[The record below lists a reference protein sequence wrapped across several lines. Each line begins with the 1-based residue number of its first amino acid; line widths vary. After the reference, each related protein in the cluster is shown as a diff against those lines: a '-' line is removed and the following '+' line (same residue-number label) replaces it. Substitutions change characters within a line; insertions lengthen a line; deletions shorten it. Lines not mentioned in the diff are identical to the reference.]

1 MRTSQKTNPD
11 MRRKKKRESV
21 KRQVFMKYMQERL
34 AIAVIA
40 ITLAL
45 FALIYVL
52 YNIVENNRDSY
63 NQIVL
68 TQQDYDSRPL
78 AYRRGDIVDR
88 NGTYLAT
95 TEKVYNL
102 ILDPRQIMSD
112 QEDYL
117 EASVTALSTVL
128 GYDAG
133 ELRTLITGN
142 PDTAYVRYARQ
153 LSYDQKEAFE
163 TYQSETNKAN
173 SKADSKARVKGVW
186 FEEEYKRVYPYNS
199 LASSVIGFST
209 SDGGGGNGGIE
220 QSYNSSLIGTNGREY
235 GYLNDDSNLERV
247 IKPAVNGNTVVSTL
261 DVNVQNAVEKRIQ
274 EWMTET
280 GSDHVGVL
288 VMNPNNGEILAMAGE
303 SPFDLNN
310 PREVSERYTDAEIRQ
325 LGLKEAVDDYK
336 RKHRN
341 TDQSTITED
350 QVPAHYTEEEIRSL
364 GLQVAW
370 NQEWRNFCVSDTFE
384 PGSPSKIFTVA
395 AALEE
400 GIVTP
405 NDSFYCDGYQEVG
418 GFPIKCTAYAKG
430 GHQNVNLAESLMV
443 SCNDAMMQ
451 IAAKT
456 GIPLFT
462 KYQRLFGFGTKSG
475 IDLPGEPD
483 TSGLLYTAD
492 TMKPVDLATSSFG
505 QTYNCTMVQLA
516 AAFSS
521 VINGGSYYEP
531 HVVRQIVNEQGAV
544 VKKIEPKLVRE
555 TVSESTSG
563 FIRDALYRT
572 VAEGTGKAAAVP
584 GYKIGGKTGTA
595 EKLPRS
601 ARNYLLSFCGFAP
614 VDDPQV
620 LVYVV
625 VDVPHVEDQPHSTY
639 ASMIFQK
646 IMSDILPYLNIFPD
660 TNDQVDQEAAEKLP
674 ESEGITE
681 MTGTETQE
689 VPEESKVYDTEE
701 YVDPGMDLG
710 LPDTEA
716 SGENTSETG
725 GEGSESQADSEGKPS
740 EEGAESS
747 SEEESP
753 QAGTAAEG
761 T

>member
-11 MRRKKKRESV
+11 MKRKKKRESV
-21 KRQVFMKYMQERL
+21 KRQVFVKYMQERL

-40 ITLAL
+40 IMLAL

-52 YNIVENNRDSY
+52 YDIVENNRDSY

-112 QEDYL
+112 EEDYL

-133 ELRTLITGN
+133 ELRTLITSN

-163 TYQSETNKAN
+163 TYQTETNKAN

-199 LASSVIGFST
+199 LASSVIGFAT

-220 QSYNSSLIGTNGREY
+220 QSYNSALIGTNGREY

-280 GSDHVGVL
+280 GSDHVGVV

-310 PREVSERYTDAEIRQ
+310 PREVSSRYTDAEIRQ
-325 LGLKEAVDDYK
+325 LGVKEAVGDYK

-341 TDQSTITED
+341 TDQATITED
-350 QVPAHYTEEEIRSL
+350 QVTAHYTEDEIRSL

-395 AALEE
+395 TALEE

-418 GFPIKCTAYAKG
+418 GFPIKCTAYIKG
-430 GHQNVNLAESLMV
+430 GHQNISLAESLMV

-456 GIPLFT
+456 GTPLFT

-505 QTYNCTMVQLA
+505 QTYNCTMVQMA
-516 AAFSS
+516 AGFSS

-555 TVSESTSG
+555 TVSESTSS

-572 VAEGTGKAAAVP
+572 VSEGTGKAAAVP

-595 EKLPRS
+595 QKLPRS

-639 ASMIFQK
+639 ASVIFQK
-646 IMSDILPYLNIFPD
+646 IMSDILPYLNIFPETD
-660 TNDQVDQEAAEKLP
+660 VQVDEEAAEKLP

-681 MTGTETQE
+681 MTGSESEE
-689 VPEESKVYDTEE
+689 VPEESKVYDAEE
-701 YVDPGMDLG
+701 YVDPGMELG
-710 LPDTEA
+710 LPDAESSEGGAA
-716 SGENTSETG
+716 SGPE
-725 GEGSESQADSEGKPS
+725 GEASQADGGKTPA
-740 EEGAESS
+740 ETEAESS
-747 SEEESP
+747 
-753 QAGTAAEG
+753 A
-761 T
+761 

>member
-11 MRRKKKRESV
+11 MKRKKKRESV
-21 KRQVFMKYMQERL
+21 KRQVFVKYMQERL

-40 ITLAL
+40 IMLAL

-52 YNIVENNRDSY
+52 YDIVENNRDSY

-112 QEDYL
+112 EEDYL

-133 ELRTLITGN
+133 ELRTLITSN

-163 TYQSETNKAN
+163 TYQTETNKAN

-199 LASSVIGFST
+199 LASSVIGFAT

-220 QSYNSSLIGTNGREY
+220 QSYNSALIGTNGREY

-280 GSDHVGVL
+280 GSDHVGVV

-310 PREVSERYTDAEIRQ
+310 PREVSSRYTDAEIRQ
-325 LGLKEAVDDYK
+325 LGVKEAVGDYK

-341 TDQSTITED
+341 TDQATITED
-350 QVPAHYTEEEIRSL
+350 QVTAHYTEDEIRSL

-395 AALEE
+395 TALEE

-418 GFPIKCTAYAKG
+418 GFPIKCTAYIKG
-430 GHQNVNLAESLMV
+430 GHQNINLAESLMV

-456 GIPLFT
+456 GTPLFT

-505 QTYNCTMVQLA
+505 QTYNCTMVQMA
-516 AAFSS
+516 AGFSS

-555 TVSESTSG
+555 TVSESTSS

-572 VAEGTGKAAAVP
+572 VSEGTGKAAAVP

-595 EKLPRS
+595 QKLPRS

-639 ASMIFQK
+639 ASVIFQK
-646 IMSDILPYLNIFPD
+646 IMSDILPYLNIFPETD
-660 TNDQVDQEAAEKLP
+660 VQVDEEAAEKLP

-681 MTGTETQE
+681 MTGSESEE
-689 VPEESKVYDTEE
+689 VPEESKVYDAEE
-701 YVDPGMDLG
+701 YVDPGMELG
-710 LPDTEA
+710 LPDAESSEGGAASGPEGEASQADGGKTPAETEA
-716 SGENTSETG
+716 ESSAEDSTRAETG
-725 GEGSESQADSEGKPS
+725 GEG
-740 EEGAESS
+740 
-747 SEEESP
+747 
-753 QAGTAAEG
+753 T
-761 T
+761 

>member
-11 MRRKKKRESV
+11 MKRKKKRESV
-21 KRQVFMKYMQERL
+21 KRQVFVKYMQERL

-52 YNIVENNRDSY
+52 YDIVENNRDSY

-112 QEDYL
+112 EEDYL

-133 ELRTLITGN
+133 ELRTLITSN

-163 TYQSETNKAN
+163 TYQTETNKAN

-199 LASSVIGFST
+199 LASSVIGFAT

-220 QSYNSSLIGTNGREY
+220 QSYNSALIGTNGREY

-280 GSDHVGVL
+280 GSDHVGVV

-310 PREVSERYTDAEIRQ
+310 PREVSSRYTDAEIRQ
-325 LGLKEAVDDYK
+325 LGVKEAVGDYR

-341 TDQSTITED
+341 TDQATITED
-350 QVPAHYTEEEIRSL
+350 QVTAHYTEDEIRSL

-395 AALEE
+395 TALEE

-418 GFPIKCTAYAKG
+418 GFPIKCTAYIKG
-430 GHQNVNLAESLMV
+430 GHQNISLAESLMV

-456 GIPLFT
+456 GTPLFT

-505 QTYNCTMVQLA
+505 QTYNCTMVQMA
-516 AAFSS
+516 AGFSS

-555 TVSESTSG
+555 TVSESTSS

-572 VAEGTGKAAAVP
+572 VSEGTGKAAAVP

-595 EKLPRS
+595 QKLPRS

-639 ASMIFQK
+639 ASVIFQK
-646 IMSDILPYLNIFPD
+646 IMSDILPYLNIFPETD
-660 TNDQVDQEAAEKLP
+660 VQVDEEAAEKLP

-681 MTGTETQE
+681 MTGSESEE
-689 VPEESKVYDTEE
+689 VPEESKVYDAEE
-701 YVDPGMDLG
+701 YVDPGMELG
-710 LPDTEA
+710 LPDAESSEGGAASGPEGEASQADGGKTPAETEA
-716 SGENTSETG
+716 ESSAEDSTRAETG
-725 GEGSESQADSEGKPS
+725 GEG
-740 EEGAESS
+740 
-747 SEEESP
+747 
-753 QAGTAAEG
+753 T
-761 T
+761 

>member
-11 MRRKKKRESV
+11 MKRKKKRESV
-21 KRQVFMKYMQERL
+21 KRQVFVKYMQERL

-52 YNIVENNRDSY
+52 YDIVENNRDSY

-112 QEDYL
+112 EEDYL

-133 ELRTLITGN
+133 ELRTLITSN

-163 TYQSETNKAN
+163 TYQTETNKAN

-199 LASSVIGFST
+199 LASSVIGFAT

-220 QSYNSSLIGTNGREY
+220 QSYNSALIGTNGREY

-280 GSDHVGVL
+280 GSDHVGVV

-310 PREVSERYTDAEIRQ
+310 PREVSSRYTDAEIRQ
-325 LGLKEAVDDYK
+325 LGVKEAVGDYK

-341 TDQSTITED
+341 TDQATITED
-350 QVPAHYTEEEIRSL
+350 QVTAHYTEDEIRSL

-395 AALEE
+395 TALEE

-418 GFPIKCTAYAKG
+418 GFPIKCTAYIKG
-430 GHQNVNLAESLMV
+430 GHQNISLAESLMV

-456 GIPLFT
+456 GTPLFT

-505 QTYNCTMVQLA
+505 QTYNCTMVQMA
-516 AAFSS
+516 AGFSS

-555 TVSESTSG
+555 TVSESTSS

-572 VAEGTGKAAAVP
+572 VSEGTGKAAAVP

-595 EKLPRS
+595 QKLPRS

-639 ASMIFQK
+639 ASVIFQK
-646 IMSDILPYLNIFPD
+646 IMSDILPYLNIFPETD
-660 TNDQVDQEAAEKLP
+660 VQVDEEAAEKLP

-681 MTGTETQE
+681 MTGSESEE
-689 VPEESKVYDTEE
+689 VPEESKVYDAEE
-701 YVDPGMDLG
+701 YVDPGMELG
-710 LPDTEA
+710 LPDAESSEGGAASGPEGEA
-716 SGENTSETG
+716 SQADGGKTPAETESESSAEDSTRAETG
-725 GEGSESQADSEGKPS
+725 GEG
-740 EEGAESS
+740 
-747 SEEESP
+747 
-753 QAGTAAEG
+753 T
-761 T
+761 